1 MSGSPS
7 FPEREEVFVGGKRSY
22 AGGHRHPLPARFST
36 PERWRGPLPS
46 VLTLQRFQTMPLW
59 SRIF

>member
-22 AGGHRHPLPARFST
+22 AGGIGIRSL
-36 PERWRGPLPS
+36 RGSRLQS
-46 VLTLQRFQTMPLW
+46 VGAGHSQVC
-59 SRIF
+59 